1 MKRREKKEQIKR
13 RCKREKER
21 EMARESEARRFSH
34 AINRYGIYFFN
45 LNFFSEP
52 YSHLISIFLL
62 PPAGRR
68 FVLFVELF
76 FLGTHI
82 IMLISPV
89 FFFNANI
96 INNLPQ
102 TQVNF
107 QHQELKVFYRIIFNQ
122 FI

>member
-1 MKRREKKEQIKR
+1 METEREKKEQIKR

-21 EMARESEARRFSH
+21 EMARESEAKRFSH
-34 AINRYGIYFFN
+34 AINSYGIYFFII
-45 LNFFSEP
+45 
-52 YSHLISIFLL
+52 LISSLNLIPTLFPFFFCLQQEGNSFSLL
-62 PPAGRR
+62 NC
-68 FVLFVELF
+68 F
-76 FLGTHI
+76 FPGTLI

-107 QHQELKVFYRIIFNQ
+107 HHQELKVFYRIIFN
-122 FI
+122 